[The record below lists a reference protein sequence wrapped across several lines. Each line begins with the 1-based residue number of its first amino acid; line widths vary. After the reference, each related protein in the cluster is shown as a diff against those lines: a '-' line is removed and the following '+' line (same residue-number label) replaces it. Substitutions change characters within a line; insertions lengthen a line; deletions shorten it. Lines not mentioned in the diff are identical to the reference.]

1 MIDDTI
7 DRLQEALKA
16 WWCDLVMAYMYKA
29 VDNKRMEVKGVTL
42 NLTQ

>member
-16 WWCDLVMAYMYKA
+16 WWCDLVMAFKA
-29 VDNKRMEVKGVTL
+29 VDNKKMEVKGVTL